1 MVLQILPLDPVSARS
16 KIEPECP
23 VQRRRGVE
31 AVSIRVLVAED
42 APVVRR
48 ALVALISADPHLE
61 LVGEAE
67 DAVQAIEV
75 AWDTRPDVALIDVKM
90 PGGGGARATR
100 EILRCSPE
108 TRVVALSARAERD
121 CVLEM
126 RAAGACCYMLKGIP
140 ADQILRTV
148 RECASRPSV
157 QLVPG
162 TREPV
167 PAGTQSPWVRA

>member
-1 MVLQILPLDPVSARS
+1 M
-16 KIEPECP
+16 
-23 VQRRRGVE
+23 
-31 AVSIRVLVAED
+31 SIRVLLAED

-48 ALVALISADPHLE
+48 ALAALISSDPHLE

-75 AWDTRPDVALIDVKM
+75 AWVTRPDVAVIDVKM

-108 TRVVALSARAERD
+108 TRVVALSARAERH
-121 CVLEM
+121 CVMEM

-140 ADQILRTV
+140 ADQILRTIRDCV
-148 RECASRPSV
+148 SPASP
-157 QLVPG
+157 QLVVG
-162 TREPV
+162 SREPA